1 MLQWNA
7 RFAVVLASLTVIASW
22 LGFGWT
28 GWQW

>member
-7 RFAVVLASLTVIASW
+7 RFAAALAALVVIASW

>member
-7 RFAVVLASLTVIASW
+7 RFAAVLAAITAIAAW
-22 LGFGWT
+22 LGYGWT